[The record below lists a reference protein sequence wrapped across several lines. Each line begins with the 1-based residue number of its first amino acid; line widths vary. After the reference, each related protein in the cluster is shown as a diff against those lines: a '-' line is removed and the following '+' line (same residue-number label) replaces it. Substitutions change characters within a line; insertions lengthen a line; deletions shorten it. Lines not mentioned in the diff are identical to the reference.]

1 MASAALLFPFS
12 TFPVLIHLKSVY
24 FSFSVFSIFFLNSW
38 ASKSV
43 RWCCE
48 PGCNLATLDLILS
61 GKQGRLVFTSASAS
75 LLPYFF
81 PPFSMC
87 IRQNKSSVLAGR
99 RRQQSLQVA
108 VNILQ
113 RDKCGTFR
121 SDLNW
126 WAWSKTRLIEVENAE
141 WQHFKPI
148 FKITSWIPLA
158 KQAGCAPY
166 ARCCESKLLMALWW
180 EGGGEKESTTLLTT
194 NLVGR
199 VNSVT
204 TSSDQHRNPF
214 TDGTSNYPRLVFE
227 VSRKGTERKPQGGQ
241 FALHAHYTSGD

>member
-1 MASAALLFPFS
+1 
-12 TFPVLIHLKSVY
+12 
-24 FSFSVFSIFFLNSW
+24 
-38 ASKSV
+38 
-43 RWCCE
+43 
-48 PGCNLATLDLILS
+48 
-61 GKQGRLVFTSASAS
+61 
-75 LLPYFF
+75 
-81 PPFSMC
+81 MC

-99 RRQQSLQVA
+99 RRQKSLQVA

-126 WAWSKTRLIEVENAE
+126 RARSKTNGNILNPFLKSPAGSLSR
-141 WQHFKPI
+141 
-148 FKITSWIPLA
+148 

-166 ARCCESKLLMALWW
+166 ARFGESKLLMALWW
-180 EGGGEKESTTLLTT
+180 GGGGEKESTTPLTT

-227 VSRKGTERKPQGGQ
+227 VSRKGTGREPQGGQ